1 VSIPLLELAASKLG
15 VLADELVFVGGAT
28 IALWITDPAVPP
40 TRATDDVDVMCD
52 VAGYAR

>member
-40 TRATDDVDVMCD
+40 TRATDDVDVICD

>member
-1 VSIPLLELAASKLG
+1 MSIPLLELAASKLG